1 MNNASKKTGISLL
14 SMIFLCLNG
23 IVGSGLFLLPGQVAS
38 LVGNWGLLVYLMVAL
53 IVLSIGW
60 CYAQCASKFTKN
72 GGAYLYAK
80 EAFGTFVGFE
90 IGVMRWFVGMIAW
103 AALTAGFLVALG
115 SLYPVVLLAPY
126 KQIIIVGMIAALSVM
141 NSFGA
146 KIVNKLSNIITV
158 TKGLLL
164 LFFIFFGI
172 FAMDFKELSFNT
184 LFPTAASLGL
194 SAFIIFFAFSGFE
207 ALPVVAQETDNPKK
221 NIPIAM
227 MTAIVFSSVLYFVVQ
242 SICIGTLGDALQL
255 STSPIGDIAEL
266 LGGNLG
272 KFLVSCAM
280 LISIGGVIIVSSFVT
295 PRSFSA
301 LAADHLLFS
310 KANQENRFGAPWV
323 AIVVSGLISCV
334 IALTGSFVELVV
346 ISAVSRFSQHIT
358 TCAALFVMNKRGLM
372 NSFSSPWKRAI
383 PCFALVSMAWLL
395 SYAELYQLL
404 YGFAAL
410 FLGIPLYYIQTKIA
424 QKSKAFEIV
433 YIQK

>member
-1 MNNASKKTGISLL
+1 MSNASKKIGLL

-38 LVGNWGLLVYLMVAL
+38 LVGNWGLAVYLMVAL

-60 CYAQCASKFTKN
+60 CYAQCASNFTKN

-80 EAFGTFVGFE
+80 EAFGDFIGFE

-103 AALTAGFLVALG
+103 AALTSGFLVALG
-115 SLYPVVLLAPY
+115 SLYPVVLLTPY
-126 KQIIIVGMIAALSVM
+126 KQLIIVGVIAALSVM
-141 NSFGA
+141 NIFGA
-146 KIVNKLSNIITV
+146 QVVQRLSNIITV
-158 TKGLLL
+158 TKALLL
-164 LFFIFFGI
+164 LFFILFGI
-172 FAMDFKELSFNT
+172 FAMDFSELSFSN
-184 LFPTAASLGL
+184 LHFPEASSLGL
-194 SAFIIFFAFSGFE
+194 CAFIIFFAFSGFE
-207 ALPVVAQETDNPKK
+207 ALPVVAQETDNPRK

-227 MTAIVFSSVLYFVVQ
+227 MAAIVFSSVLYLVVQ
-242 SICIGTLGDALQL
+242 SICIGTLGETLSQ

-301 LAADHLLFS
+301 LSADHLLFS
-310 KANQENRFGAPWV
+310 KADQENRFGAPWV
-323 AIVVSGLISCV
+323 AITISGLIACV

-372 NSFSSPWKRAI
+372 NSFASPWKRAI

-395 SYAELYQLL
+395 SYAELYQIL
-404 YGFAAL
+404 YGFGAL
-410 FLGIPLYYIQTKIA
+410 FLGIPLYYLQTKLA
-424 QKSKAFEIV
+424 QRAKT
-433 YIQK
+433 IQAGI